1 MFEKS
6 GYDFSNLAKLGELK
20 DEVTGEKIHG
30 LTTSQM
36 QLRKQGYHVATPRF
50 GSGFTL
56 PESFSISSKKGKE
69 IASFYKTSKEK
80 TKESK
85 KGKTQ
90 RWTSLF
96 ERIGRL
102 TTRVSAFERMGRK
115 DERRSSKQVD
125 EYDTTSNTSVFII
138 QKEVPRA

>member
-1 MFEKS
+1 M
-6 GYDFSNLAKLGELK
+6 
-20 DEVTGEKIHG
+20 HG
-30 LTTSQM
+30 LTKSQM

-102 TTRVSAFERMGRK
+102 TPRVSTFERLRPK
-115 DERRSSKQVD
+115 DERFSKQVD
-125 EYDTTSNTSVFII
+125 EYATTSKTSVFHCLGTQIKSSSKKRLLEHKNKVFVI
-138 QKEVPRA
+138 